1 MTTCAVLLSACVKV
15 AEPDPDDPV
24 VEPDPPVVVPD
35 EPSEGSET
43 MVIDQVYTLNIN
55 RTGEKIP
62 GRKEEREG
70 CLVCLTDKDG
80 KELLTSDGGIRL
92 RGNGTRN
99 LPKSP
104 YDLKLTDKASVLGMP
119 KNRRWVL
126 LANYLDRTSL
136 RNDVGLEIARRAS
149 GMPWNPRGEFVNL
162 YLDGSPCGLYYLC
175 EKIRIGKKRVDT
187 DGYLLEFDSYSDE
200 PVYWTDR
207 FRHPVKIKEP
217 DEIVDEQVKYVLG
230 YLNEL
235 EAVLTDGPSLAAHAY
250 EDYIDIDS
258 FIDWWLTGELVMCKD
273 YNGPASVYMYKG
285 LSGKIFAGPIWDLD
299 LYTFSSKVH
308 NVNSFLLDGSVYYS
322 ALFKDPKFREAVK
335 GRWPLL
341 KSALEDGDS
350 IYDYIDS
357 RSMLIKD
364 AVAFD
369 DVLYGKRSYSVLA
382 GDESVDFETA
392 VGMMKSFLRERV
404 AAMDRLIE
412 KL

>member
-1 MTTCAVLLSACVKV
+1 MLACICLLVACVGV
-15 AEPDPDDPV
+15 AEPEPDDPV
-24 VEPDPPVVVPD
+24 TEPDPPVVVPD
-35 EPSEGSET
+35 EPTDEPEPF
-43 MVIDQVYTLNIN
+43 VIDQVFTLNIS

-62 GRKEEREG
+62 GRKEDREG
-70 CLVCLTDKDG
+70 CHVCVSDKDG
-80 KELLTSDGGIRL
+80 KELLSADGGIRL

-119 KNRRWVL
+119 RNRRWVL

-136 RNDVGLEIARRAS
+136 RNDVGLEIARRAT
-149 GMPWNPRGEFVNL
+149 GMPWNPRGEYVNL
-162 YLDGSPCGLYYLC
+162 YIDGSYCGLYYLC
-175 EKIRIGKKRVDT
+175 EKIKTGKHRVDT
-187 DGYLLEFDSYSDE
+187 DGYLLEFDSYNDE
-200 PVYWTDR
+200 TVYWTDR
-207 FRHPVKIKEP
+207 FRLPVKIKEP

-285 LSGKIFAGPIWDLD
+285 LSGKLFAGPIWDLD

-308 NVNSFLLDGSVYYS
+308 NVNSFLLDGNVYYS

-364 AVAFD
+364 AIAFD